1 MIVLFWS
8 EWKGCGITSNME
20 AVAAQIAMQH
30 HKKCVLVQT
39 KRRNND
45 ISASFFEP
53 QKGAYLREACDY
65 FFAEGLDYLMMQKE
79 MKAEQVLQ
87 SLKEVLPHQLY
98 YLPPGGRERFEHATK
113 QAGKMKQILEQLDA
127 LFDFVFVDAG
137 FGENELITEFM
148 RKADYIVI
156 NFTQDAHRL
165 DSFFEKAYDTSKKFY
180 YLIGAYQPQ
189 SVYNQKN
196 IQRIYR
202 IPKEKM
208 GVVPYNPKF
217 QFACEKGHLLHY
229 VGEQRKAFL
238 HERDSS
244 FFREIDAV
252 SNYFLGEVE
261 RGKTNVNLS

>member
-1 MIVLFWS
+1 
-8 EWKGCGITSNME
+8 
-20 AVAAQIAMQH
+20 
-30 HKKCVLVQT
+30 
-39 KRRNND
+39 
-45 ISASFFEP
+45 
-53 QKGAYLREACDY
+53 
-65 FFAEGLDYLMMQKE
+65 
-79 MKAEQVLQ
+79 
-87 SLKEVLPHQLY
+87 
-98 YLPPGGRERFEHATK
+98 
-113 QAGKMKQILEQLDA
+113 MKQILEQLDA

-165 DSFFEKAYDTSKKFY
+165 DSFFEKSYDTSKKFF

-217 QFACEKGHLLHY
+217 QFACEKGHLLTLC
-229 VGEQRKAFL
+229 GGTRRKHFYMRETV
-238 HERDSS
+238 H
-244 FFREIDAV
+244 FFVRLMRCQII
-252 SNYFLGEVE
+252 F
-261 RGKTNVNLS
+261 